1 MENVLE
7 VRGLE
12 KNYGRR
18 KVVNGVNFCV
28 RESEIVGLLGPN
40 GAGKSTSFKMTCGIV
55 KPDRGQVFL
64 GEREVTEWPMFR
76 RASEGRMGYLAQE
89 SSVFRKLTVEQ
100 NILAIF
106 ELLGVSYRERRKRTE
121 GLLEDFDITHIRRSK
136 AARLSGGER
145 RRLEIARCLVT
156 DPQIVML
163 DEPFAGIDPVTV
175 QSIQEIISKL
185 RARGIAIL
193 ITDHAA
199 REILQTVDRCYV
211 ISKGSVLCE
220 GNPNQIMQHPDV
232 RKEYLGD
239 ISDNF
244 QRPAPESLSE
254 MGSDPLRRGQ
264 IFNENDSPPKGQTPF
279 RAGSQSVTPI
289 AKPGSRPAP
298 GPSQIRL
305 ADTQPEN
312 VESEATIDVG
322 QSDEQPATIPTP
334 HGWFRRTKPTPAQ
347 HVPATNDQPAA
358 QRPTRRRTDV

>member
-1 MENVLE
+1 MKTVLE

-18 KVVNGVNFCV
+18 KVVAGVNFTV
-28 RESEIVGLLGPN
+28 HAAEIVGLLGPN

-64 GEREVTEWPMFR
+64 GEQEVTEWPMFR
-76 RASEGRMGYLAQE
+76 RANEGRMGYLAQE

-106 ELLGVSYRERRKRTE
+106 ELLGVSYRERRVRTE
-121 GLLEDFDITHIRRSK
+121 ELLNDFDIARIRRSK
-136 AARLSGGER
+136 AGRLSGGER

-175 QSIQEIISKL
+175 QSIQEIILKL
-185 RARGIAIL
+185 RDRGIAIL

-220 GNPNQIMQHPDV
+220 GTPDQVMQHPDV

-239 ISDNF
+239 ISSDF
-244 QRPAPESLSE
+244 QRPPVTSAA
-254 MGSDPLRRGQ
+254 R
-264 IFNENDSPPKGQTPF
+264 NENARSQKALS
-279 RAGSQSVTPI
+279 AGV
-289 AKPGSRPAP
+289 
-298 GPSQIRL
+298 RL
-305 ADTQPEN
+305 AVVDAEASEVD
-312 VESEATIDVG
+312 VEEVDEAAP
-322 QSDEQPATIPTP
+322 QSAATVPTP
-334 HGWFRRTKPTPAQ
+334 HGWFRRNKPASTAAQ
-347 HVPATNDQPAA
+347 PVSRTQPEKSSPSNP

>member
-1 MENVLE
+1 MKNVLE

-12 KNYGRR
+12 KKYGRR
-18 KVVNGVNFCV
+18 KVVDGVNFCV

-64 GEREVTEWPMFR
+64 GDQEVTEWPMFR

-121 GLLEDFDITHIRRSK
+121 ELLEDFDITHIRRSK
-136 AARLSGGER
+136 AGRLSGGER

-175 QSIQEIISKL
+175 QSIQEIICKL

-220 GNPNQIMQHPDV
+220 GSPDQIMQHPEV

-239 ISDNF
+239 ISDYF
-244 QRPAPESLSE
+244 HRSATSARPGARSAATLASGSSALRLLDPNSEQIEPERIVE
-254 MGSDPLRRGQ
+254 EAT
-264 IFNENDSPPKGQTPF
+264 END
-279 RAGSQSVTPI
+279 
-289 AKPGSRPAP
+289 
-298 GPSQIRL
+298 
-305 ADTQPEN
+305 
-312 VESEATIDVG
+312 
-322 QSDEQPATIPTP
+322 QPATPPAP
-334 HGWFRRTKPTPAQ
+334 HGWFRRKKNYAVANSTVTPSSNPAKPPL
-347 HVPATNDQPAA
+347 